1 VPSRTLT
8 GYLAVLAA
16 DGQPAGP
23 DGAELRSGQFHDV
36 VLAGSV
42 AYRFPRDAESRR
54 LLPERAALL
63 SELAARARS
72 EVLVTRPEV
81 PVTRAELPV
90 ELPEPRGTDWM
101 RWVRRPLGTCYL
113 PVRRLSGTPPTAGLA
128 DDPLAADALVT
139 QLAGL
144 LSALASAG
152 ADDRVRQVVPAA
164 TPGAWQAWAAQVRSV
179 LFPLMSAAGRQRAE
193 AELAAV
199 EAVPS
204 TGAALVHG
212 DLGGANLLFEE
223 SGGVPRLTGVLDWDD
238 ACIGSQANDLA
249 SLAATFGWP
258 LTTRVDRRLRDRAD
272 SMLPAARRIVATF
285 ALQQALPAAL
295 SGDQV
300 SLDDGLDGYVRDSR
314 WLPAGGS
321 ATQDG

>member
-1 VPSRTLT
+1 VPSRSLA

-16 DGQPAGP
+16 DGQPAGA
-23 DGAELRSGQFHDV
+23 DEAELRSGQFHDV

-54 LLPERAALL
+54 LLPSRAALL
-63 SELAARARS
+63 SELAAHA
-72 EVLVTRPEV
+72 EL
-81 PVTRAELPV
+81 PVTRAELP
-90 ELPEPRGTDWM
+90 EPVGTDWM

-113 PVRRLSGTPPTAGLA
+113 PVRRLSGTPPAPGLA
-128 DDPLAADALVT
+128 DDPRAAGALVT
-139 QLAGL
+139 QLADL
-144 LSALASAG
+144 LGALASAG
-152 ADDRVRQVVPAA
+152 ADDRVRHVVPAA
-164 TPGAWQAWAAQVRSV
+164 TPGAWQSWAAQVRSV

-199 EAVPS
+199 EAVLS
-204 TGAALVHG
+204 TGTALVHG
-212 DLGGANLLFEE
+212 DLGGANLLFGE

-249 SLAATFGWP
+249 SMAATFGWP
-258 LTTRVDRRLRDRAD
+258 LATRIDRRLRDPAG
-272 SMLPAARRIVATF
+272 SMLPAARRIFATF

-300 SLDDGLDGYVRDSR
+300 SLDDGLRRY
-314 WLPAGGS
+314 A
-321 ATQDG
+321 